1 MKVCVF
7 GVGAVGGH
15 FATRLCAAES
25 AEVSVIAR
33 GAQLD
38 AIRSRGL
45 LLKSGREQIRGMPK
59 HATNDPASL
68 PPQDVVLVTM
78 KGYVLPALADTFA
91 RLVAPNGSLVFCLNG
106 LPWWWRYGLKGS
118 QAHLP
123 LLDPEGVLWSKLRE
137 KTLGCVMY
145 SPNDVESPGV
155 ILHQGGHRYVFGEP
169 DGTASERVR
178 AIADLFS
185 RSGLPAEVSPDL
197 RAEIWRKLSSNAAGN
212 PLSALTRLGHADI
225 GADDGLR
232 SLSTAIKNE
241 TLAVAAALGWD
252 LRSELNAPQPARRAA
267 PTSGSEVRAPR
278 ASMLQDVLQGRP
290 VEVESHLGQTQAF
303 AREVGVPVPAIDVVL
318 PLLRGLDRSLRR

>member
-7 GVGAVGGH
+7 GTGAVGGH
-15 FATRLCAAES
+15 FAARLSAANQ

-45 LLKSGREQIRGMPK
+45 LLKSGAQEVRGMPQ
-59 HATNDPASL
+59 HATSDPASL

-91 RLVAPNGSLVFCLNG
+91 RLVAPNGSIVFGLNG
-106 LPWWWRYGLKGS
+106 IPWWWRYGLNGPQS
-118 QAHLP
+118 HLP

-145 SPNDVESPGV
+145 SPNDIESPGV
-155 ILHQGGHRYVFGEP
+155 ILHQGGNRYVFGEP
-169 DGTASERVR
+169 DCTASDRVR
-178 AIADLFS
+178 AIVDLFS

-197 RAEIWRKLSSNAAGN
+197 RAEIWRKLASNAAGN

-232 SLSTAIKNE
+232 VLSTAIRNE

-252 LRSELNAPQPARRAA
+252 LRAELNAPQPARRAS
-267 PTSGSEVRAPR
+267 PTTGSGVRTPR
-278 ASMLQDVLQGRP
+278 ASMLQDVLRGRP

-303 AREVGVPVPAIDVVL
+303 AREAGVPVPAIDAIL